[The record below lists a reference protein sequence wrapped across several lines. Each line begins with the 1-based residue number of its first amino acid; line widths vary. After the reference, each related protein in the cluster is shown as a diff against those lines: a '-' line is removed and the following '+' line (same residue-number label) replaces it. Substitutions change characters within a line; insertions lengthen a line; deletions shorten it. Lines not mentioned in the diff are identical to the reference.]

1 MMDRL
6 SFSIFAITQFVTHA
20 FVPATFPHLGV
31 RATGMLMC
39 SSPADEGMS
48 RGEVLRSVA
57 AACVAGSTAW
67 STTAIGVSAKAP
79 APVMKLPDADD
90 SVKPAL
96 RSGGEGS
103 IPPFTVLPS
112 GVQIT
117 DIVAGD
123 GPVADAGKGVTLK
136 WVMRRSN
143 GYYVSSSEEGGG
155 EPFIYRVGD
164 AKRAIKGL
172 DDGIRGMKS
181 GGTRRIV
188 VPPELGYVEGC
199 KDGNP
204 GPIPMGLGPKQQINT
219 RNKEPLTFEVKLTKV
234 R

>member
-1 MMDRL
+1 M
-6 SFSIFAITQFVTHA
+6 
-20 FVPATFPHLGV
+20 
-31 RATGMLMC
+31 
-39 SSPADEGMS
+39 
-48 RGEVLRSVA
+48 
-57 AACVAGSTAW
+57 AW
-67 STTAIGVSAKAP
+67 SSSAIGVSAKAP

-90 SVKPAL
+90 PVKPAQ
-96 RSGGEGS
+96 RNGGEGS

-117 DIVAGD
+117 DIVVGD
-123 GPVADAGKGVTLK
+123 GAAADVGKGVTLK

-143 GYYVSSSEEGGG
+143 GYYVSSSTEGEG

-164 AKRAIKGL
+164 EKRAIKGL
-172 DDGIRGMKS
+172 DDGIRGMKT

-199 KDGNP
+199 KDGKP
-204 GPIPMGLGPKQQINT
+204 GPIPVGIGPKQQINT
-219 RNKEPLTFEVKLTKV
+219 RTKEPLSFEVKLTKV